1 MIRNNQMT
9 GKSSYIRIPYESGKT
24 DLKDVLEILTNRY
37 SDKFEF
43 VDTRTDFYAYV
54 SKISGSCLYDECL
67 YNEKVLFQNA
77 YIIKDK
83 ISNRYIYFIVN
94 GDILITTSD
103 KYDSSENICWQ
114 ENIPKGYVS
123 APEKY
128 SNSDGVKK
136 DNNERYIY
144 ETYPCMYFISMG
156 YNKISDVY
164 IINNG
169 QSFAIICRSAT
180 TGIAYKKKDGRQD
193 YFIYDTSDKYH
204 TDNNLVSCIHTSG
217 NIWSFG
223 CVNTGHIRVT
233 IGDNLGP
240 VLDCKNYTS
249 LLYVPADTYDNG
261 ESGYYFE
268 YQGIDSIEE
277 LTPHNN
283 LIHKYL
289 IEPINRTQE
298 LPRPTTLQTERP
310 SNESI
315 YNKNY
320 SFDKNFVSFSCTAM
334 NIYMTQDLVPK
345 YGQTAFNKNNS
356 TGNHL
361 DINLYSGLRST
372 LNNMSIAFPNIV
384 YILRQPFVLKDISA
398 VEESTF
404 MYMIDMEDKSNG
416 DIVEYIDNYGNKIK
430 LICFMTY
437 QSVTNLN
444 SKTNTPK
451 QLGIGI
457 RLE

>member
-1 MIRNNQMT
+1 MIGNNQLA

-24 DLKDVLEILTNRY
+24 ELKDVLEILTDRY

-54 SKISGSCLYDECL
+54 SKISGPWPCQ
-67 YNEKVLFQNA
+67 KVLFQNA

-83 ISNRYIYFIVN
+83 ISNRYIYFIVH

-128 SNSDGVKK
+128 IVSDGVEKAE
-136 DNNERYIY
+136 NEI

-233 IGDNLGP
+233 IGDNTGP
-240 VLDCKNYTS
+240 VLDCTNYTS
-249 LLYVPADTYDNG
+249 LLYVPADTYDSG

-289 IEPINRTQE
+289 IEPINKTQ
-298 LPRPTTLQTERP
+298 QKERP

-334 NIYMTQDLVPK
+334 NIFMTQDLVPK
-345 YGQTAFNKNNS
+345 YGQTVFSKNNS
-356 TGNHL
+356 LGNHL
-361 DINLYSGLRST
+361 DINTYSGLRST

-404 MYMIDMEDKSNG
+404 MYMVDMEDKSNG
-416 DIVEYIDNYGNKIK
+416 DVVEYIDNYGNKIK
-430 LICFMTY
+430 LICFITY

-444 SKTNTPK
+444 SRTNTPK

>member
-1 MIRNNQMT
+1 
-9 GKSSYIRIPYESGKT
+9 
-24 DLKDVLEILTNRY
+24 
-37 SDKFEF
+37 
-43 VDTRTDFYAYV
+43 
-54 SKISGSCLYDECL
+54 
-67 YNEKVLFQNA
+67 
-77 YIIKDK
+77 
-83 ISNRYIYFIVN
+83 
-94 GDILITTSD
+94 
-103 KYDSSENICWQ
+103 
-114 ENIPKGYVS
+114 
-123 APEKY
+123 
-128 SNSDGVKK
+128 
-136 DNNERYIY
+136 
-144 ETYPCMYFISMG
+144 MYFISMG
-156 YNKISDVY
+156 YNKNSDVY

-169 QSFAIICRSAT
+169 QSFAIICRSAINNLT
-180 TGIAYKKKDGRQD
+180 YKKKDGRQD

-217 NIWSFG
+217 NVWSFG

-233 IGDNLGP
+233 IGDNTGP
-240 VLDCKNYTS
+240 VLDCTNYTS

-298 LPRPTTLQTERP
+298 LSRPTTLQKERP

-345 YGQTAFNKNNS
+345 YGQMVFNKNNS

-404 MYMIDMEDKSNG
+404 MYMIDMDDKSNG
-416 DIVEYIDNYGNKIK
+416 DVVEYIDNYGNKVK

-437 QSVTNLN
+437 QIITKLN

>member
-1 MIRNNQMT
+1 MVRNNQLT

-24 DLKDVLEILTNRY
+24 ELKDVLEILTDRY

-54 SKISGSCLYDECL
+54 SKIIGPWPCQ
-67 YNEKVLFQNA
+67 KVLFQNA

-83 ISNRYIYFIVN
+83 ISSRYIYFIVH
-94 GDILITTSD
+94 GSDILITTSD

-123 APEKY
+123 ASEKY
-128 SNSDGVKK
+128 S
-136 DNNERYIY
+136 ERYIY
-144 ETYPCMYFISMG
+144 ETYQCMYFISMG

-169 QSFAIICRSAT
+169 QSFAIICRST
-180 TGIAYKKKDGRQD
+180 IEGITYKKKDGRQN

-223 CVNTGHIRVT
+223 CVDTGNIRVI
-233 IGDNLGP
+233 IGDNTGP
-240 VLDCKNYTS
+240 VLDCTNYTS

-289 IEPINRTQE
+289 VEPINRTQVFS
-298 LPRPTTLQTERP
+298 RPTTLQKERP

-334 NIYMTQDLVPK
+334 NIFMTQDLVPK
-345 YGQTAFNKNNS
+345 YGQTVFSKNNS
-356 TGNHL
+356 LGNHL
-361 DINLYSGLRST
+361 DINTYSGLRST

-404 MYMIDMEDKSNG
+404 MYMVDMEDKSNG
-416 DIVEYIDNYGNKIK
+416 DVVEYIDNYGNKIK

-444 SKTNTPK
+444 FRANTPK

>member
-1 MIRNNQMT
+1 MIGNNQLA

-24 DLKDVLEILTNRY
+24 ELKDVLEILTDRY

-54 SKISGSCLYDECL
+54 SKIMGPWPCQ
-67 YNEKVLFQNA
+67 KVLFQNA

-83 ISNRYIYFIVN
+83 ISNRYIYFIVH

-123 APEKY
+123 ASKKY
-128 SNSDGVKK
+128 
-136 DNNERYIY
+136 NER
-144 ETYPCMYFISMG
+144 YPCMYFISMG

-233 IGDNLGP
+233 IGDNTGP
-240 VLDCKNYTS
+240 VLDCTNYTS

-283 LIHKYL
+283 LMHKYL
-289 IEPINRTQE
+289 IEPT
-298 LPRPTTLQTERP
+298 

-334 NIYMTQDLVPK
+334 NIFMTQDLVPK
-345 YGQTAFNKNNS
+345 YGQTVFSKNNS
-356 TGNHL
+356 LGNHL
-361 DINLYSGLRST
+361 DINTYSGLRST

-384 YILRQPFVLKDISA
+384 YILRQPSVLKDISA

-404 MYMIDMEDKSNG
+404 MYMVDMEDKSNG
-416 DIVEYIDNYGNKIK
+416 DVVEYIDNYGNKIK

-444 SKTNTPK
+444 SRTNTPK

>member
-1 MIRNNQMT
+1 MIGNNQLA

-24 DLKDVLEILTNRY
+24 ELKDVLEILTDRY

-54 SKISGSCLYDECL
+54 SKIIGPWPCP
-67 YNEKVLFQNA
+67 KVLFQNA

-83 ISNRYIYFIVN
+83 ISSRYIYFIVH
-94 GDILITTSD
+94 GSDILITTSD

-123 APEKY
+123 ASEKY
-128 SNSDGVKK
+128 
-136 DNNERYIY
+136 NERYIY

-169 QSFAIICRSAT
+169 QSFAIICRSAINNIT
-180 TGIAYKKKDGRQD
+180 YKKKDGRQD

-223 CVNTGHIRVT
+223 CVDTGNIRVI
-233 IGDNLGP
+233 IGDNTGP
-240 VLDCKNYTS
+240 VLDCTNYTS

-283 LIHKYL
+283 LMHKYL
-289 IEPINRTQE
+289 IEPT
-298 LPRPTTLQTERP
+298 

-334 NIYMTQDLVPK
+334 NIFMTQDLVPK
-345 YGQTAFNKNNS
+345 YGQTVFSKNNS
-356 TGNHL
+356 LGNHL
-361 DINLYSGLRST
+361 DINTYSGLRST

-416 DIVEYIDNYGNKIK
+416 DVVEYIDNYGNKVK

-444 SKTNTPK
+444 SRTNTPK

>member
-1 MIRNNQMT
+1 
-9 GKSSYIRIPYESGKT
+9 
-24 DLKDVLEILTNRY
+24 
-37 SDKFEF
+37 
-43 VDTRTDFYAYV
+43 
-54 SKISGSCLYDECL
+54 
-67 YNEKVLFQNA
+67 
-77 YIIKDK
+77 
-83 ISNRYIYFIVN
+83 
-94 GDILITTSD
+94 
-103 KYDSSENICWQ
+103 
-114 ENIPKGYVS
+114 
-123 APEKY
+123 
-128 SNSDGVKK
+128 
-136 DNNERYIY
+136 
-144 ETYPCMYFISMG
+144 MYFISMG

-169 QSFAIICRSAT
+169 QSFSIMCRSAVT
-180 TGIAYKKKDGRQD
+180 NNLYKKKDGKQD

-217 NIWSFG
+217 NVWSFG
-223 CVNTGHIRVT
+223 CVNTGNIRVL
-233 IGDNLGP
+233 IGNNTGSS
-240 VLDCKNYTS
+240 LDCTNYAS
-249 LLYVPADTYDNG
+249 LLYVPADTYDSG

-268 YQGIDSIEE
+268 YQGIDTIEE

-283 LIHKYL
+283 LLHKYL

-298 LPRPTTLQTERP
+298 LSRPTTLQKERP

-416 DIVEYIDNYGNKIK
+416 DVVEYIDNYGNKIK

>member
-1 MIRNNQMT
+1 MIRDNQMT

-54 SKISGSCLYDECL
+54 SKILEPCL
-67 YNEKVLFQNA
+67 KVLFQNA

-83 ISNRYIYFIVN
+83 ISNRYIYFIIHGSN
-94 GDILITTSD
+94 ILITTSD

-128 SNSDGVKK
+128 VD
-136 DNNERYIY
+136 NERYIY

-156 YNKISDVY
+156 YNKNSDVY

-169 QSFAIICRSAT
+169 QSFSIMCRSAVT
-180 TGIAYKKKDGRQD
+180 NNLYKKKDGKQD

-223 CVNTGHIRVT
+223 CVDTGNIRVI
-233 IGDNLGP
+233 IGGNIGP
-240 VLDCKNYTS
+240 VLDCTNYTS
-249 LLYVPADTYDNG
+249 LLYVPADTYDNS

-268 YQGIDSIEE
+268 YHGINTIEE
-277 LTPHNN
+277 FTPHNN

-289 IEPINRTQE
+289 VEPISRTQVFS
-298 LPRPTTLQTERP
+298 RPTTLQKERP

-372 LNNMSIAFPNIV
+372 LNNMSIAFPNIA

-416 DIVEYIDNYGNKIK
+416 DVVEYVDNYGNKIK

-437 QSVTNLN
+437 QIITKLN
-444 SKTNTPK
+444 SRTNTPK

>member
-1 MIRNNQMT
+1 MIRNNQLT

-54 SKISGSCLYDECL
+54 SKILEPCL
-67 YNEKVLFQNA
+67 KVLFQNA

-83 ISNRYIYFIVN
+83 ISNRYIYFIIHGSN
-94 GDILITTSD
+94 ILITTSD

-128 SNSDGVKK
+128 VD
-136 DNNERYIY
+136 NERYIY

-156 YNKISDVY
+156 YNKNSDVY

-169 QSFAIICRSAT
+169 QSFSIMCRSAVT
-180 TGIAYKKKDGRQD
+180 NNLYKKKDGKQD

-217 NIWSFG
+217 DIWSFG
-223 CVNTGHIRVT
+223 CVDTGNIRVI
-233 IGDNLGP
+233 IGGNIGP
-240 VLDCKNYTS
+240 VLDCTNYTS
-249 LLYVPADTYDNG
+249 LLYVPADTYDNS

-268 YQGIDSIEE
+268 YHGINTIEE
-277 LTPHNN
+277 FTPHNN

-289 IEPINRTQE
+289 VEPISRTQVFS
-298 LPRPTTLQTERP
+298 RPTTLQKERP

-372 LNNMSIAFPNIV
+372 LNNMSIAFPNIA

-416 DIVEYIDNYGNKIK
+416 DVVEYVDNYGNKIK

-437 QSVTNLN
+437 QIITKLN
-444 SKTNTPK
+444 SRTNTPK

>member
-1 MIRNNQMT
+1 MIRNNQLT
-9 GKSSYIRIPYESGKT
+9 GKSSYIRIPYDSRKT
-24 DLKDVLEILTNRY
+24 DLKDVLEILTDRY

-43 VDTRTDFYAYV
+43 VDIRTDFYAYV
-54 SKISGSCLYDECL
+54 STYLEPCL
-67 YNEKVLFQNA
+67 KVRFRQA

-83 ISNRYIYFIVN
+83 VSGRYIYFIVH
-94 GDILITTSD
+94 GDDILITTSD
-103 KYDSSENICWQ
+103 SYNNLENICWQ

-123 APEKY
+123 APETY
-128 SNSDGVKK
+128 IGSGGVRK

-144 ETYPCMYFISMG
+144 ETYPCIYLTTMG
-156 YNKISDVY
+156 YDKSSDVY

-169 QSFAIICRSAT
+169 QSFAIICRSAIDNIT
-180 TGIAYKKKDGRQD
+180 YKKKDGRQD

-223 CVNTGHIRVT
+223 CVNTGDIRVA
-233 IGDNLGP
+233 IGNHTKP
-240 VLDCKNYTS
+240 ALDCTNYTS
-249 LLYVPADTYDNG
+249 LLYVPADTYDNS

-268 YQGIDSIEE
+268 YHGINTIGEF
-277 LTPHNN
+277 TPHNN

-289 IEPINRTQE
+289 VEPISRNQVFS
-298 LPRPTTLQTERP
+298 RPTTLIKERP
-310 SNESI
+310 TNDSI
-315 YNKNY
+315 YIKRYSFNKNFT
-320 SFDKNFVSFSCTAM
+320 SWSCTAM
-334 NIYMTQDLVPK
+334 NIFMTQDLVPK
-345 YGQTAFNKNNS
+345 YGQTVFSKNNS
-356 TGNHL
+356 LGNHL
-361 DINLYSGLRST
+361 DINTYSGLRST

-404 MYMIDMEDKSNG
+404 MYMVDMEDKSNG
-416 DIVEYIDNYGNKIK
+416 DVVEYIDNYGNKIK

-444 SKTNTPK
+444 SKNNTPK
-451 QLGIGI
+451 QLGMGI

>member
-1 MIRNNQMT
+1 MIRDNQMT

-54 SKISGSCLYDECL
+54 SKILEPCL
-67 YNEKVLFQNA
+67 KVLFQNA

-83 ISNRYIYFIVN
+83 ISNRYIYFIIHGSN
-94 GDILITTSD
+94 ILITTSD

-128 SNSDGVKK
+128 
-136 DNNERYIY
+136 NERYIY

-156 YNKISDVY
+156 YNKNSDVY

-169 QSFAIICRSAT
+169 QSFSIMCRSAVT
-180 TGIAYKKKDGRQD
+180 NNLYKKKDGKQD

-223 CVNTGHIRVT
+223 CVDTGNIRVI
-233 IGDNLGP
+233 IGDNIGP
-240 VLDCKNYTS
+240 VLDCTNYTS
-249 LLYVPADTYDNG
+249 LLYVPADTYDNS

-268 YQGIDSIEE
+268 YHGINTIEE
-277 LTPHNN
+277 FTPHNN

-289 IEPINRTQE
+289 VEPISRTQVFS
-298 LPRPTTLQTERP
+298 RPTTLQKERP

-372 LNNMSIAFPNIV
+372 LNNMSIAFPNIA

-416 DIVEYIDNYGNKIK
+416 DVVEYIDNYGNKIK

-437 QSVTNLN
+437 QIITKLN

>member
-1 MIRNNQMT
+1 MIRDNQMT

-24 DLKDVLEILTNRY
+24 ELKDVLEILTNRY

-54 SKISGSCLYDECL
+54 SKLLEPCL
-67 YNEKVLFQNA
+67 KVLFQQA

-83 ISNRYIYFIVN
+83 VSGRYIYFIVH
-94 GDILITTSD
+94 GSDILITTSD

-123 APEKY
+123 TPEKY
-128 SNSDGVKK
+128 IDSDGVKK
-136 DNNERYIY
+136 DNN

-169 QSFAIICRSAT
+169 QSFAIICRST
-180 TGIAYKKKDGRQD
+180 IEGITYKKKDGRQN

-204 TDNNLVSCIHTSG
+204 TDNNLVSGIHTSG

-223 CVNTGHIRVT
+223 CVDTGNIRVI
-233 IGDNLGP
+233 IGNNTGP
-240 VLDCKNYTS
+240 VLDCTNYTS

-289 IEPINRTQE
+289 IEPINRTRV
-298 LPRPTTLQTERP
+298 LPRPTTLQKERP

-334 NIYMTQDLVPK
+334 NIFMTQDLVPK
-345 YGQTAFNKNNS
+345 YGQTVFSKNNS
-356 TGNHL
+356 LGNHL
-361 DINLYSGLRST
+361 DINTYSGLRST

-384 YILRQPFVLKDISA
+384 YILRQPFILKDISA

-404 MYMIDMEDKSNG
+404 MYMVDMEDKSNG
-416 DIVEYIDNYGNKIK
+416 DVVEYIDNYGNKIK

-444 SKTNTPK
+444 FRANTPK

>member
-1 MIRNNQMT
+1 MVGNNQLA

-24 DLKDVLEILTNRY
+24 ELKDVLEILTDRY

-54 SKISGSCLYDECL
+54 SKISGSCL
-67 YNEKVLFQNA
+67 KVLFQNA

-83 ISNRYIYFIVN
+83 ISNRYIYFIVH

-123 APEKY
+123 A
-128 SNSDGVKK
+128 
-136 DNNERYIY
+136 NEGYIY

-223 CVNTGHIRVT
+223 CVDTGNIRVIIGNNTGS
-233 IGDNLGP
+233 
-240 VLDCKNYTS
+240 VLDCTNYTS

-298 LPRPTTLQTERP
+298 LPRPTTLQKERP

-334 NIYMTQDLVPK
+334 NIFMTQDLVPK
-345 YGQTAFNKNNS
+345 YGQTVFSKNNS
-356 TGNHL
+356 LGNHL
-361 DINLYSGLRST
+361 DINTYSGLRST

-416 DIVEYIDNYGNKIK
+416 DVVEYIDNYGNKIK

-444 SKTNTPK
+444 FRNNTPK

>member
-1 MIRNNQMT
+1 MIRNNQLT
-9 GKSSYIRIPYESGKT
+9 GKSSYIRIPYDSGKT
-24 DLKDVLEILTNRY
+24 DLKDVLEILTDRY

-54 SKISGSCLYDECL
+54 SKLLEPCL
-67 YNEKVLFQNA
+67 KVLFQQA

-83 ISNRYIYFIVN
+83 VSGRYIYFIVHGAN
-94 GDILITTSD
+94 ILITTSD
-103 KYDSSENICWQ
+103 SYNNSENICWQ

-123 APEKY
+123 A
-128 SNSDGVKK
+128 
-136 DNNERYIY
+136 NEGYIY
-144 ETYPCMYFISMG
+144 ETYPCIYLTNMG
-156 YNKISDVY
+156 YNKNSDVY

-169 QSFAIICRSAT
+169 QSFAIICRSAINNIT
-180 TGIAYKKKDGRQD
+180 YKKKDGKQD

-223 CVNTGHIRVT
+223 CVDTGNIRVM
-233 IGDNLGP
+233 IGDNLCP
-240 VLDCKNYTS
+240 VLDCTNYTS

-289 IEPINRTQE
+289 IEPINRTQV
-298 LPRPTTLQTERP
+298 LTRPTTLQKERP

-334 NIYMTQDLVPK
+334 NIFMTQDLVPK
-345 YGQTAFNKNNS
+345 YGQMVFNKNNS

-404 MYMIDMEDKSNG
+404 MYMVDMEDKSNG
-416 DIVEYIDNYGNKIK
+416 DVVEYIDNYGNKIK

-444 SKTNTPK
+444 FRTNTPK

>member
-1 MIRNNQMT
+1 MVRNNQLT

-24 DLKDVLEILTNRY
+24 ELKDVLEILTDRY

-54 SKISGSCLYDECL
+54 SKIIGPWPCS
-67 YNEKVLFQNA
+67 KVLFQNA

-83 ISNRYIYFIVN
+83 ISSRYIYFIVH
-94 GDILITTSD
+94 GSDILITTSD

-123 APEKY
+123 ASDKY
-128 SNSDGVKK
+128 S
-136 DNNERYIY
+136 ERYIY

-169 QSFAIICRSAT
+169 QSFAIICRST
-180 TGIAYKKKDGRQD
+180 IEGITYKKKDGRQN

-223 CVNTGHIRVT
+223 CVDTGNIRVI
-233 IGDNLGP
+233 IGDNTGP
-240 VLDCKNYTS
+240 VLDCTNYTS

-261 ESGYYFE
+261 KSGYYFE

-289 IEPINRTQE
+289 VEPINRTQ
-298 LPRPTTLQTERP
+298 
-310 SNESI
+310 

-334 NIYMTQDLVPK
+334 NIFMTQDLVPK
-345 YGQTAFNKNNS
+345 YVQTVFSKNNS
-356 TGNHL
+356 LGNHL
-361 DINLYSGLRST
+361 DINTYSGLRST

-404 MYMIDMEDKSNG
+404 MYMVDMEDKSNG
-416 DIVEYIDNYGNKIK
+416 DVVEYIDNYGNKIK

-437 QSVTNLN
+437 QSVTNL
-444 SKTNTPK
+444 KFRANTPK